1 MAGSPAATTT
11 SVGFCLKSSRNTA
24 AREEEEE
31 EKDQRADRL
40 RYKKIE
46 IYGLN
51 STNSACVHKRELIV
65 VIKVSVEEVEQ
76 TERECP
82 ESPPHRQCKH

>member
-31 EKDQRADRL
+31 KDQRADRL
-40 RYKKIE
+40 LYKKIE

-82 ESPPHRQCKH
+82 ESPPPPM